1 MLIEAD
7 DRVILVM
14 HIHWTS
20 PSTQG
25 AKRRCVSEDLCLLGQ
40 SCASREI
47 VIYIIYCVTRS
58 VDLQGRMSVHRAF
71 FIGALL
77 LISLYFG
84 ATVRRSKLRFPFM
97 AIQGYVVV
105 WLFLQS
111 RWSSIVSA
119 GIEQLT

>member
-1 MLIEAD
+1 
-7 DRVILVM
+7 
-14 HIHWTS
+14 
-20 PSTQG
+20 
-25 AKRRCVSEDLCLLGQ
+25 
-40 SCASREI
+40 
-47 VIYIIYCVTRS
+47 
-58 VDLQGRMSVHRAF
+58 MSVHRAF